1 MARVPHSPLDFAML
15 TAEWPDVALRLL
27 HRLETPWQIQVF
39 LDETPYSTEPIYRS
53 PLSVLR
59 DRRAHCFDGA
69 LFAAAA
75 LRRLGLP
82 PLILDMR
89 AHNDDDHV
97 VALFQIDGHW
107 GAIAKSNTTVL
118 RYREAVYRSRRE
130 LVMSYFDFYYNLHG
144 IKALREYSGAVDLRR
159 FDALGWMSEDAGLG
173 RIAAH
178 LDAVKHQPILTQAM
192 IDRLAPVDKKLYD
205 AGLLG
210 ADSAGLYQPE
220 P

>member
-1 MARVPHSPLDFAML
+1 MPRTPPQHLDFSML
-15 TAEWPDVALRLL
+15 TAEWPDVALETMAK
-27 HRLETPWQIQVF
+27 LESPPQIQVF
-39 LDETPYSTEPIYRS
+39 LDQTPYSTEPIYRS

-75 LRRLGLP
+75 LRRLGQP

-97 VALFQIDGHW
+97 IALFQIDGHW

-118 RYREAVYRSRRE
+118 RYREPVYKSLRE
-130 LVMSYFDFYYNLHG
+130 LVMSYFDFYYNLNG
-144 IKALREYSGAVDLRR
+144 DKALREFSGRVDLRK
-159 FDALGWMSEDAGLG
+159 FDQLGWMSEDAGLET
-173 RIAAH
+173 IAEY
-178 LDAVKHQPILTQAM
+178 LDKVRHTQILTPAM
-192 IDRLAPVDKKLYD
+192 IARLVPVDKKLYD

-210 ADSAGLYQPE
+210 ADADGLYKPA
-220 P
+220 

>member
-1 MARVPHSPLDFAML
+1 MPRKPTTELDFSML
-15 TAEWPDVALRLL
+15 TAEWPDIA
-27 HRLETPWQIQVF
+27 LETLALLDTPWKIQVF
-39 LDETPYSTEPIYRS
+39 LDQTPYSTEPIYRS

-89 AHNDDDHV
+89 AENDDDHV
-97 VALFQIDGHW
+97 IALFQIDKHW

-118 RYREAVYRSRRE
+118 RYREPVYRSRRE
-130 LVMSYFDFYYNLHG
+130 LVMSYFDFYYNLNG
-144 IKALREYSGAVDLRR
+144 DKALREFSGAVDLRQ
-159 FDALGWMSEDAGLG
+159 FDQLGWMSEDAGLE
-173 RIAAH
+173 RIAEY
-178 LDAVKHQPILTQAM
+178 LDVVKHAAILTPAM
-192 IDRLAPVDKKLYD
+192 IARLAPVDKKLYD

-210 ADSAGLYQPE
+210 ADADGLYKPA
-220 P
+220 

>member
-1 MARVPHSPLDFAML
+1 MPAKPATELDFSML
-15 TAEWPDVALRLL
+15 TAEWPDIALTTLARLD
-27 HRLETPWQIQVF
+27 TPWKIQVF

-75 LRRLGLP
+75 LRRLGHA

-97 VALFQIDGHW
+97 IALFRADGHW

-118 RYREAVYRSRRE
+118 RFREPVYRSLRE
-130 LVMSYFDFYYNLHG
+130 LVMTYFDFYYNLNG
-144 IKALREYSGAVDLRR
+144 DKALREFSGAVDLRK
-159 FDALGWMSEDAGLG
+159 FDQLGWMSEDAGLE
-173 RIAAH
+173 RIALH
-178 LDAVKHQPILTQAM
+178 LDAVKHAQILTPAM
-192 IDRLAPVDKKLYD
+192 IARLSPVDKKLYD

-210 ADSAGLYQPE
+210 ADADGLYKPI
-220 P
+220 